1 MKNAFWL
8 FKLVGICA
16 FLWVQ
21 GLQLDH
27 NADQSLDNQ
36 HTNCLVCKS
45 AGDPMASADAVFIA
59 ENIVYNSRQARLLS
73 HVAPANAPD
82 RSLLTHGPPALI

>member
-1 MKNAFWL
+1 MKSTFWVI
-8 FKLVGICA
+8 KLVGMCA

-27 NADQSLDNQ
+27 NADQSLDSQ

-45 AGDPMASADAVFIA
+45 AGEPMASADAVFIT
-59 ENIVYNSRQARLLS
+59 ENIVYNSKQARLLS
-73 HVAPANAPD
+73 HLTPASAPD
-82 RSLLTHGPPALI
+82 RSLLTHGPPTLI